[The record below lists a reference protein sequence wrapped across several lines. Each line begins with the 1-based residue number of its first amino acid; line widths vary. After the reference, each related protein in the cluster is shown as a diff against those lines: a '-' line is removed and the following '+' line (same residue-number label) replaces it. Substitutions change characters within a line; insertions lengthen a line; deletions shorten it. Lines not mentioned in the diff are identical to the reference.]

1 MARSAP
7 METPPGDFGDSEL
20 VERAQRGEREAFEL
34 LVERYKH
41 KAYRIA
47 FHFTRQREEA
57 KDISQE
63 AFLRAYTHLNSF
75 DGRSSFYTWFYRIV
89 VNLCLDHK
97 RKNRFSWLSLDQGG
111 KSAAPEVGPRG
122 LTDSSPSPEQHVAA
136 GELSR
141 RASAALDKLPPK
153 QRTVFILRNHQG
165 LSIRE
170 IAQVV
175 RSSEGT
181 VKVHLHR
188 AVAALRKT
196 LLESA

>member
-1 MARSAP
+1 

-89 VNLCLDHK
+89 VNLCLDHR
-97 RKNRFSWLSLDQGG
+97 RKKRFSWLSLDQGG
-111 KSAAPEVGPRG
+111 KNAAPEVGSIG
-122 LTDSSPSPEQHVAA
+122 LTDSAPSPEQQVAA
-136 GELSR
+136 DELSR
-141 RASAALDKLPPK
+141 RASVALDKLPPK

-170 IAQVV
+170 IAEVV

-188 AVAALRKT
+188 AVAALRKA
-196 LLESA
+196 LLEPA

>member
-1 MARSAP
+1 
-7 METPPGDFGDSEL
+7 METPPGDFGDSDL

-47 FHFTRQREEA
+47 FHFTREREEA
-57 KDISQE
+57 EDISQE

-97 RKNRFSWLSLDQGG
+97 RKKRFSRPPLDQDERN
-111 KSAAPEVGPRG
+111 AAPGVAPRG
-122 LTDSSPSPEQHVAA
+122 LPDSAPSPEQYVAA

-141 RASAALDKLPPK
+141 RAGAALDKLPPK

-170 IAQVV
+170 ISEIVQ
-175 RSSEGT
+175 SSEGT

-188 AVAALRKT
+188 AVAALRKI
-196 LLESA
+196 LLETA

>member
-1 MARSAP
+1 
-7 METPPGDFGDSEL
+7 MEIPPGDFGDSEL

-34 LVERYKH
+34 LVERYKN

-47 FHFTRQREEA
+47 FHFTRQREDA

-63 AFLRAYTHLNSF
+63 AFLRAYTHLSSF

-89 VNLCLDHK
+89 VNLCLDYK
-97 RKNRFSWLSLDQGG
+97 RKRRFSWLPLDQGE
-111 KSAAPEVGPRG
+111 KNATPEVAPRG
-122 LTDSSPSPEQHVAA
+122 LPDSAPSPEQHVAA
-136 GELSR
+136 GELSH
-141 RASAALDKLPPK
+141 RAGAALDKLPPK